1 MFPGLTYIDYCQS
14 ILKYDYCWLVC
25 NPVMLL
31 SSIIL
36 IIQFGPICVNV
47 YITSILGVSMEL
59 VSFISNQTHPKN
71 CHDCCYVNKMIQKS
85 TKYVKP

>member
-47 YITSILGVSMEL
+47 YITSILEFPWSLSALFPTKLTRKIV
-59 VSFISNQTHPKN
+59 
-71 CHDCCYVNKMIQKS
+71 MIVALS
-85 TKYVKP
+85 TK